1 MDFFLQLT
9 YIRAGKSIRWR
20 SNLSYCIFYDLFAGR
35 SKVCESR
42 DAKTLFKWNGLEAL
56 YDCMERE
63 IVGIVGI
70 VVTVVRR
77 HV

>member
-1 MDFFLQLT
+1 M
-9 YIRAGKSIRWR
+9 
-20 SNLSYCIFYDLFAGR
+20 
-35 SKVCESR
+35 CESR